1 MADCKGLKGK
11 ALADCKK
18 NNPTWKNFRMANAAR
33 NKSEGADTN
42 RPAKKIDSV
51 QYKRGY
57 QMGLKRLK
65 PTAKS
70 HPYGETEFEKMGRWE
85 GQNTKYKK

>member
-1 MADCKGLKGK
+1 MITNIITPAV
-11 ALADCKK
+11 
-18 NNPTWKNFRMANAAR
+18 PIP
-33 NKSEGADTN
+33 KSEREFGYAGIKGAI
-42 RPAKKIDSV
+42 KKRDSA

-57 QMGLKRLK
+57 QMGLKRSK

-85 GQNTKYKK
+85 GQNTKIKK